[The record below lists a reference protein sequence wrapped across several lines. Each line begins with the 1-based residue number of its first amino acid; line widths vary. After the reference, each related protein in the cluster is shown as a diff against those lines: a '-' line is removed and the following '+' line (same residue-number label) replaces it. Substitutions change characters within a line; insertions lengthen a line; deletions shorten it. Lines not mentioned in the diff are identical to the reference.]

1 MRAGAVCGIAVRA
14 GDGGI
19 ISRTLPWRSLTRA
32 SLWQKPFLRGFP
44 ILLETMLNGIHGL
57 SLSADLLEGG
67 EPGGGLSGWR
77 AWLSLGLALLMAVG
91 LFVAA
96 PHALAALAHVAG
108 LGGDVEGLSFH
119 LWDGLFKSLIFLA
132 YIFAIGFIPD
142 IGRVF
147 QYHGA
152 EHKVIRAYEKG
163 GITALAGAGGLE
175 LAYAASRL
183 HPRCGTTFLLFVVFI
198 SILVQALAVP
208 ALLLLH
214 DPHDFWARHALA
226 IFYKILLVAPIAAI
240 SYELIRF
247 SARLDDG
254 WLSDFLVW
262 PGLCLQR
269 LTTREPD
276 AAQLEVA
283 RAALYAAFA
292 GDGGA
297 ASAARPAAETAVPD

>member
-1 MRAGAVCGIAVRA
+1 MRAGAAYGIAVRA
-14 GDGGI
+14 EDGSI
-19 ISRTLPWRSLTRA
+19 VSRTLPWRSLTSA
-32 SLWQKPFLRGFP
+32 SLWQRPFLRGFP
-44 ILLETMLNGIHGL
+44 LLLETMLNGIHGL
-57 SLSADLLEGG
+57 SLSAELLEQG
-67 EPGGGLSGWR
+67 ESDGGLSGWR
-77 AWLSLGLALLMAVG
+77 AWLSLGLALLMALG

-96 PHALAALAHVAG
+96 PHALALLAHLAG

-119 LWDGLFKSLIFLA
+119 LWDGLFKSVIFLA
-132 YIFAIGFIPD
+132 YIYIIGFIPD

-152 EHKVIRAYEKG
+152 EHKIIRAYEDG
-163 GITALAGAGGLE
+163 GMARLDGAGGLE

-183 HPRCGTTFLLFVVFI
+183 HPRCGTTFLLFVIFV
-198 SILVQALAVP
+198 SILVQAVVVP
-208 ALLLLH
+208 ALLLIH
-214 DPHDFWARHALA
+214 DPQDFWARQALA
-226 IFYKILLVAPIAAI
+226 IFYKILLVAPISAI

-247 SARLDDG
+247 SARLDGG

-292 GDGGA
+292 KG
-297 ASAARPAAETAVPD
+297 SPDACAGSRT